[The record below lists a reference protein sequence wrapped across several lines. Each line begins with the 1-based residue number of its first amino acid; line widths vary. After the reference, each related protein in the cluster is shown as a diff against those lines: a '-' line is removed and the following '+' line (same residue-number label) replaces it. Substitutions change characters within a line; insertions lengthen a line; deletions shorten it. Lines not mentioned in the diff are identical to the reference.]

1 MKNLKI
7 FAILGVCLI
16 TIFAGCTDS
25 SNSTGSTGTS
35 ADNGANVNT
44 NINSENVK
52 SEEIVLKIFHAGSL
66 SVPFGEYEKMY
77 ESEHPNVDVQR
88 EAAGSV
94 ACVRKIIELN
104 KKADVLASADYSL
117 IPSMMMPD
125 YADWYLMIARNE
137 LVIAYSEHSKYTDE
151 INSDNWYEILNRP
164 DVKFGFSNPNDDPC
178 GYRSQMVMQLAEL
191 YYNNPN
197 IYDDLVLK
205 NIKGFD
211 VKEENGT
218 YEIIVPKNINDVNTD
233 KIFMRSKE
241 TDLLAPLESGAYD
254 YLFIYKSVANQHNL
268 KYIELPKEINL
279 GYYEYADNYKK
290 VKLTTGDGKTKT
302 GKPIVYGITVP
313 KNAEHKDE
321 GIAFVKMVL
330 EHPEVFENAGQPVVK
345 PAVGFGNVPD
355 ELKEYVKME
364 NE

>member
-1 MKNLKI
+1 LKNLKI

-77 ESEHPNVDVQR
+77 EKEHPNVDVQR

-137 LVIAYSEHSKYTDE
+137 LVIAYTEHSDYKDE

-164 DVKFGFSNPNDDPC
+164 DVSFGFSNPNDDPC

-218 YEIIVPKNINDVNTD
+218 YEIIVPKNIDDVNTN

-330 EHPEVFENAGQPVVK
+330 EHPEVFENAGQPVIS

-355 ELKEYVKME
+355 ELKQYVKME

>member
-1 MKNLKI
+1 VVNNYLPQGDNLKNLKI
-7 FAILGVCLI
+7 CAILGVCLI

-25 SNSTGSTGTS
+25 SNS
-35 ADNGANVNT
+35 
-44 NINSENVK
+44 ENAQ
-52 SEEIVLKIFHAGSL
+52 SEEMVLKIFHAGSL

-77 ESEHPNVDVQR
+77 ESEYPNVDVQR
-88 EAAGSV
+88 EAAGSIE
-94 ACVRKIIELN
+94 CVRKIIELN

-137 LVIAYSEHSKYTDE
+137 LVIAYTEHSDYKDE

-268 KYIELPKEINL
+268 TYIELPKEINL

-302 GKPIVYGITVP
+302 GKPVVYGITVP

-330 EHPEVFENAGQPVVK
+330 EHPEVFENAGQPVIK

-355 ELKEYVKME
+355 ELKEYVEMK
-364 NE
+364 N